1 MTMDHDAICI
11 LLKRLSRPDGSGG
24 AVIERAAIMAEGP
37 ESADILAWILAH
49 DGKPEAPVPVASRR
63 GVHSTRLS
71 DSGGVGSS
79 LPRRYVLPRGA
90 LP

>member
-1 MTMDHDAICI
+1 MDDEAICV

-37 ESADILAWILAH
+37 QSAAILAWIVAH
-49 DGKPEAPVPVASRR
+49 EGKPEAPAPLASGQ

-71 DSGGVGSS
+71 DTGGVGSS

-90 LP
+90 LS